1 MPTKGAVRVLFN
13 DPLFLFVFLPITLA
27 LAIVLRRIA
36 GARPVLGMLVL
47 ASVVFYGWWNP
58 LYVPLLAAVA
68 MVTFWIARRISAAR
82 KAQDHVR
89 TKAYLVGGIVFCL
102 SVLAY
107 FKYTDFAIATVNV
120 ALGES
125 IPYQHIVL
133 PLGISFFTF
142 QKIAYL
148 VDASRG
154 EVEKHDFLEFC
165 FFVMFFPQLIA
176 GPIVHHREI
185 FSQTHTPHA
194 FAPRLE
200 NLTIGLSIFLIGLFK
215 KVVIADRLAPTVAAT
230 FGAAATGEPLSFVE
244 AWTGAGAYSLQLYFD
259 FSGYSD
265 MAIGAARM
273 FGIKLPLNF
282 DSPYQATGII
292 DFWRRWHM
300 TLSRFLRDYLYIP
313 LGGSRRGAVRR
324 YINLMLTMTIGGLWH
339 GASWN
344 FVLWGFL
351 HGVYLVINHA
361 WRHFVAPINTW
372 WSRSISRLV
381 TFAAVIIAFVPFR
394 APTMEV
400 TLAMY
405 AGMVNLP
412 RSAADQLGVL
422 GIALQRLG
430 VRFEGRPLASAD
442 WEFLAWAIG
451 FIAILWFVPNTQ
463 QFMAWFRPAFDHDRK
478 YAERWPPLLEGLLG
492 QTRLRWR
499 PRAASAVLV
508 GVMAAIAGLSLT
520 RVSEFLYF
528 DF

>member
-1 MPTKGAVRVLFN
+1 LTPTGDQTGVLFN
-13 DPLFLFVFLPITLA
+13 DPLFLFVFLPITLG

-36 GARPVLGMLVL
+36 GARPVLGLLVL
-47 ASVVFYGWWNP
+47 ASVMFYGWWNP
-58 LYVPLLAAVA
+58 LYVPLLAIVA
-68 MVTFWIARRISAAR
+68 TITFLIARRISAAR
-82 KAQDHVR
+82 RAQDPVR

-120 ALGES
+120 ALGED
-125 IPYQHIVL
+125 IPYQNILL

-176 GPIVHHREI
+176 GPIVHHHEI

-200 NLTIGLSIFLIGLFK
+200 NLMIGLTIFLIGLFK
-215 KVVIADRLAPTVAAT
+215 KVVIADRLAPVAAAT
-230 FGAAATGEPLSFVE
+230 FGAAATGEPLSFVD

-273 FGIKLPLNF
+273 FGIRLPLNF
-282 DSPYQATGII
+282 ESPYQATGII

-313 LGGSRRGAVRR
+313 LGGSRHGSVRR
-324 YINLMLTMTIGGLWH
+324 YFNLMLTMTIGGLWH

-361 WRHFVAPINTW
+361 WRHVWTPIDAW
-372 WSRSISRLV
+372 WSRSLSRLV

-400 TLAMY
+400 TLSMY

-412 RSAADQLGVL
+412 RGAADRLGVL
-422 GIALQRLG
+422 QHLGI
-430 VRFEGRPLASAD
+430 RFEGRPLASAD
-442 WEFLAWAIG
+442 WEILAWAIG
-451 FIAILWFVPNTQ
+451 FIAVLWFVPNTQ
-463 QFMAWFRPAFDHDRK
+463 QFMAWFRPAFNHDRK
-478 YAERWPPLLEGLLG
+478 HAQHFPPLLEGVLG
-492 QTRLRWR
+492 RGLLRWR
-499 PRAASAVLV
+499 PRAAGAVLV